1 MHDAALQP
9 VPRKSRSI
17 LPSFGLTMG
26 YSLAYMSLLVLLPL
40 AALALTAAKLSLAE
54 FWDVL
59 THPRTIAAYRL
70 SIGGALIAALLNT
83 IFGVIIAW
91 ILSRYTFPGRRIVDA
106 LVDIPFA
113 LPTAVAGIALTAV
126 YAPTGWLGKPL
137 SSLGIQA
144 AYNSTGIIIAMML
157 VSLPFVV
164 RTLQP
169 VLEEFDPELEEAA
182 DTLGADRV
190 SIFFRVVLP
199 ALTPAILTGFALAF
213 AKSIGEYG
221 SIIFISSNMPGK
233 TEIAPLLIMKR
244 LEAFNY
250 PAAAAIAVGLLSVSF
265 ILLLVIN
272 LLQAW
277 TRRSAAL

>member
-17 LPSFGLTMG
+17 LPGFGLTMG

-40 AALALTAAKLSLAE
+40 AALALTAAKLSLPE

-59 THPRTIAAYRL
+59 THPRTLAAYRL
-70 SIGGALIAALLNT
+70 SIGGALIAAFLNT

-91 ILSRYTFPGRRIVDA
+91 VLSRYTFPGRRIVDA

-137 SSLGIQA
+137 ASLGIQA

-182 DTLGADRV
+182 DTLGAGRI

-250 PAAAAIAVGLLSVSF
+250 PAAAAIAVGLLAVSF
-265 ILLLVIN
+265 ILLLIIN

-277 TRRSAAL
+277 TRRSASL